1 MADSSGSNPQSPGFT
16 EKLKS
21 WLCWSWTYIC
31 TLWFAMVLTM
41 VYVLRSPLK
50 LQETVNAASVFL
62 NTLTPKFYVAL
73 TGTSSLISGLIL
85 IFEWWYFRKYGTSFI
100 EQVSVSHL
108 RPLLGGVENSSSAGL
123 FSSVNG
129 DTEPRTNVAECK
141 VWRNPLNLFRG
152 AEYSRYT
159 WVTGKEP
166 LTYYDM
172 NLSAQDHQT
181 FFLGDTQQLRPEDS
195 VMQKA
200 WRERNPQARIRAAY
214 QAIECAAAYVLLA
227 EEEATTITEA
237 ERLFKQ
243 ALKNGMKLSHCH
255 TYMLTGKDT
264 NLVVYIKRR
273 LAMCARKLGRIKEA
287 VKMMR
292 DLMKEFPLLGMLN
305 IHENLLE
312 ALLELQAYADVQ
324 AVLAKYDDI
333 SLPKSATICYTSALL
348 KARAVSDKF
357 SPEAASR
364 RGLSI
369 AEMNAVEAIH
379 RAVEFNPHVPKYLL
393 EMKSLILPPEHI
405 LKRGD
410 SEAVAYAFFHLQ
422 HWKRAEGALN
432 LLHCT
437 WEGTFRIIPYPL
449 EKGHLF
455 YPYPGCTETADREL
469 LPSFHEVSV
478 YPKKELPFFIL
489 FTAGLCSFCAMLA
502 MLTHQFPELM
512 GVFVKAFFSTLFAPL
527 GFFAD
532 KMESFM
538 PSCLWHQLA
547 NV

>member
-1 MADSSGSNPQSPGFT
+1 MEDATSSNPQSLGFT
-16 EKLKS
+16 DKLKS
-21 WLCWSWTYIC
+21 WLSWSWTYIC
-31 TLWFAMVLTM
+31 AVWFAMVLTM
-41 VYVLRSPLK
+41 IYVLRSPLK
-50 LQETVNAASVFL
+50 LQDTLTSASVFL

-108 RPLLGGVENSSSAGL
+108 RPLLGGVESSSTTGL

-129 DTEPRTNVAECK
+129 EAEPRPSVSECK

-181 FFLGDTQQLRPEDS
+181 FFTGDTQQIKAEDT

-214 QAIECAAAYVLLA
+214 QAIEMNHECAAAYVLLA

-243 ALKNGMKLSHCH
+243 ALRSGKREQRVQDPVTSLRP
-255 TYMLTGKDT
+255 LTLNI
-264 NLVVYIKRR
+264 NLLVYIKRR

-324 AVLAKYDDI
+324 AVLAKYDG
-333 SLPKSATICYTSALL
+333 KICAILW
-348 KARAVSDKF
+348 RAVGIKTMIVAF

-364 RGLSI
+364 RGLST

-469 LPSFHEVSV
+469 LPTFHEVSV

-489 FTAGLCSFCAMLA
+489 FTAGLCSFTAMLA

-512 GVFVKAFFSTLFAPL
+512 GVFVKAVSPALLF
-527 GFFAD
+527 
-532 KMESFM
+532 
-538 PSCLWHQLA
+538 H
-547 NV
+547 

>member
-1 MADSSGSNPQSPGFT
+1 SGGT
-16 EKLKS
+16 E
-21 WLCWSWTYIC
+21 T
-31 TLWFAMVLTM
+31 
-41 VYVLRSPLK
+41 
-50 LQETVNAASVFL
+50 SVFL

-108 RPLLGGVENSSSAGL
+108 RPLLGGVESSSTTGL

-129 DTEPRTNVAECK
+129 EAEPRPSVSECK

-181 FFLGDTQQLRPEDS
+181 FFTGDTQQIKAEDT

-214 QAIECAAAYVLLA
+214 QAIEMNHELHAHSGKSQIKFIIQCAAAYVLLA

-243 ALKNGMKLSHCH
+243 ALRSGKREQRVQDPVTSLRP
-255 TYMLTGKDT
+255 LTLNI
-264 NLVVYIKRR
+264 NLLVYIKRR

-348 KARAVSDKF
+348 KARAVSEKF

-364 RGLSI
+364 RGLST

-469 LPSFHEVSV
+469 LPTFHEVSV

-489 FTAGLCSFCAMLA
+489 FTAGLCSFTAMLA

-512 GVFVKAFFSTLFAPL
+512 GVFVKAFFSTLFTPL

-538 PSCLWHQLA
+538 PSSFWHQLTRI
-547 NV
+547 